1 MFKFL
6 CGPPL
11 SSVALRFDS
20 AFPLGVMEEWRDAA
34 RTKTKAGYHWIH
46 RAGTGQNF
54 RNLSGQN
61 FRKSHAVAASSVHAV
76 QDGVLTN
83 TAVGFLRSATTA
95 HPAPRGLPA
104 ADGDLS
110 ARSKTGGSGSGT
122 LVERADNPEPDS
134 RLGAQVPAVSAV
146 AKGRSLSACPSWAR
160 PLRYP
165 GGHSAPVEFR
175 NAEGRL
181 RPRPW
186 PTIPSLCRKMT

>member
-34 RTKTKAGYHWIH
+34 RTKTKAGYHWTH

-54 RNLSGQN
+54 RNLRGQN

-83 TAVGFLRSATTA
+83 TAVGFLRFTVV
-95 HPAPRGLPA
+95 
-104 ADGDLS
+104 D
-110 ARSKTGGSGSGT
+110 
-122 LVERADNPEPDS
+122 
-134 RLGAQVPAVSAV
+134 RLGLSGIFAVAASPFAGVQQVPTGTSD
-146 AKGRSLSACPSWAR
+146 K
-160 PLRYP
+160 
-165 GGHSAPVEFR
+165 
-175 NAEGRL
+175 
-181 RPRPW
+181 
-186 PTIPSLCRKMT
+186 